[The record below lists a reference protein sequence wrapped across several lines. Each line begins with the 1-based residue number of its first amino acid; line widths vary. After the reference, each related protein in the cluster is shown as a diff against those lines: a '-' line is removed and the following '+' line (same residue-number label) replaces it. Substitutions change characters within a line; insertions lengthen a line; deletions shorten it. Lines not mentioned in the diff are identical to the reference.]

1 MSSPRPSPGSD
12 AGPGDGADYDERLT
26 VPWWWWPPALLIAV
40 LLAAELHMGYPGV
53 RSWLPYV
60 LLLPLAAA
68 VLIWLG
74 RVRVGVGTPS
84 GGAERAVRELRA
96 GVAHLPVSLVG
107 RVDVVTGEAKREALG
122 PQLDPQAFVL
132 HRPWV
137 GPAVRIEV
145 LDPDDPT
152 PYWVISTRRPQELL
166 AALR

>member
-1 MSSPRPSPGSD
+1 M
-12 AGPGDGADYDERLT
+12 
-26 VPWWWWPPALLIAV
+26 PWWWWPAALLVAV
-40 LLAAELHMGYPGV
+40 LLAAELHLGYPGL

-68 VLIWLG
+68 LLVWMG
-74 RVRVGVGTPS
+74 RVRVEVRG
-84 GGAERAVRELRA
+84 RELRA
-96 GVAHLPVSLVG
+96 GPAHLPVSLIG
-107 RVDVVTGEAKREALG
+107 RVDVVTGEAKRVALG

-137 GPAVRIEV
+137 GPAVRVEV

-152 PYWVISTRRPQELL
+152 PYWVISTRRPKQLL

>member
-1 MSSPRPSPGSD
+1 
-12 AGPGDGADYDERLT
+12 

-40 LLAAELHMGYPGV
+40 LMAAELHMGYPGV

-84 GGAERAVRELRA
+84 GGAERAVRELHA
-96 GVAHLPVSLVG
+96 GVAHLPVSMVG

-145 LDPDDPT
+145 LDPPLLDQSGEESLREILG
-152 PYWVISTRRPQELL
+152 VVGRMSRPPHKCVKWIPVTFAQRGE
-166 AALR
+166 RITI

>member
-1 MSSPRPSPGSD
+1 M
-12 AGPGDGADYDERLT
+12 
-26 VPWWWWPPALLIAV
+26 PWWWWPPALLVAV

-68 VLIWLG
+68 VLLWWG
-74 RVRVGVGTPS
+74 RVRVGVTT
-84 GGAERAVRELRA
+84 GADGARELRA
-96 GVAHLPVSLVG
+96 GEAHLPVSSIG
-107 RVDVVTGEAKREALG
+107 RVDVVRGEAKRQAMG
-122 PQLDPQAFVL
+122 PQLDPEAFVL

-145 LDPDDPT
+145 VDPDDPT
-152 PYWVISTRRPQELL
+152 PYWVVSTRRPEDLI